1 MRQESCRTLSE
12 SALANDSAAEVA
24 EDDLAFN
31 FGFKKS
37 QLAYQ
42 SPTVLLLNESAAEAM
57 YLPPDDAASTGS
69 EFDWEKVQAIGCAV
83 GYDVIGD
90 VVCEQS
96 FGRNA
101 ASC

>member
-1 MRQESCRTLSE
+1 MTQESYRTLSE
-12 SALANDSAAEVA
+12 SALANDSAVEVA
-24 EDDLAFN
+24 EDD

-37 QLAYQ
+37 QIAYQ

-69 EFDWEKVQAIGCAV
+69 EFDWEKVQAIGCAA